1 MDPTQ
6 RLPASLTSLDA
17 ALAALLRNLAPVT
30 PIELPLVDAVGC
42 VAADIPRFEPVPPRD
57 VAANDGWAFSARDLV
72 GASSYSP
79 LSLAAPPI
87 WIEAGAPMPDRCDC
101 IVDADAVEQTGS
113 IVQIMAEA
121 VPGQGVRRA
130 GSHVAGGMAAIG
142 PGRTVTARD
151 LLVARSAGLQ
161 RLSVRRPRLRL
172 VNIPAISGDTAT
184 AELIAESARASGAEV
199 VRADATGRD
208 AESIANALDTDAC
221 DFLVTIGGSG
231 VGRTDA
237 TIAALAKRGDVLAH
251 GIALQPGRTAALGRI
266 GAIPVAALPGAP
278 DQALGVWWMI
288 ALAALDRLSARNPR
302 PTQTLPLHRKI
313 ASQVGIAEIALLEKS
328 DHGWMPISVGD
339 LSLAAIARA
348 DGLLVVPGTSEGF
361 AAGTPVDAY
370 ILRDE

>member
-1 MDPTQ
+1 
-6 RLPASLTSLDA
+6 
-17 ALAALLRNLAPVT
+17 
-30 PIELPLVDAVGC
+30 
-42 VAADIPRFEPVPPRD
+42 
-57 VAANDGWAFSARDLV
+57 
-72 GASSYSP
+72 
-79 LSLAAPPI
+79 
-87 WIEAGAPMPDRCDC
+87 
-101 IVDADAVEQTGS
+101 
-113 IVQIMAEA
+113 
-121 VPGQGVRRA
+121 
-130 GSHVAGGMAAIG
+130 
-142 PGRTVTARD
+142 VTARD
-151 LLVARSAGLQ
+151 LLVARNAGLQ

-199 VRADATGRD
+199 VRADATGRH
-208 AESIANALDTDAC
+208 AESIVKALDTDAC
-221 DFLVTIGGSG
+221 DFLVTIGGTG

-237 TIAALAKRGDVLAH
+237 TITALAKRGDVLAH
-251 GIALQPGRTAALGRI
+251 GIALQPGRTSAVGRI
-266 GAIPVAALPGAP
+266 GAIPVVALPGAP
-278 DQALGVWWMI
+278 DQAFGVWRTI
-288 ALAALDRLSARNPR
+288 VLAALDRLSARHQR